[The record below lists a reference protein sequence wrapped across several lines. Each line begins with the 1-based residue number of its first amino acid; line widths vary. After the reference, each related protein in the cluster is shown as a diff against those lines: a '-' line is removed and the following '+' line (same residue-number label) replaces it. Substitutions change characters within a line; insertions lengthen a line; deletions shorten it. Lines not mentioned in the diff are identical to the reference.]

1 MAWAQ
6 IGNLKGPQGDEGVGV
21 ATAVV
26 NGSHHLIVTLTDAS
40 TVDAGYVRGA
50 AGADG
55 VDGADGA
62 DGADGTSVTIVDNVA
77 NSAALPTGL
86 GSGDA
91 GKGWL
96 TDDDGHLHV
105 WSGSAFT
112 DVGTIRGPQ
121 GIKGDTGDDGADGA
135 DGLSAYELAGG
146 DGTWGTEAAYLS
158 SLHGAD
164 GTDGADGSDG
174 TNGVRGATW
183 FAGSGAPTTI
193 VGQLAGDKY
202 LDLVD
207 GNVYVLS

>member
-6 IGNLKGPQGDEGVGV
+6 IGNLKGPQGDIGIGV

-26 NGSHHLIVTLTDAS
+26 NGSGRLIVTLTDAS
-40 TVDAGYVRGA
+40 TIDTGYVIGA

-55 VDGADGA
+55 NDGADGA

-86 GSGDA
+86 GPSDA

-96 TDDDGHLHV
+96 TDNDGHLHV

-121 GIKGDTGDDGADGA
+121 GIQGIAGNDGDDGADGQ
-135 DGLSAYELAGG
+135 SAYEIAGG
-146 DGTWGTEAAYLS
+146 DGTWGTEAAWLA
-158 SLHGAD
+158 SLHGNDGTD
-164 GTDGADGSDG
+164 GTDGADGS
-174 TNGVRGATW
+174 NGVRGATW